1 MTGSKT
7 PLIYIVDDD
16 ALARD
21 GRPRLTYASAG
32 GAAFGHVF
40 DLMQKLLSTVPF
52 ILRRLRG

>member
-32 GAAFGHVF
+32 GAAFGHIF
-40 DLMQKLLSTVPF
+40 DLTQKLLSAVPF
-52 ILRRLRG
+52 ISC